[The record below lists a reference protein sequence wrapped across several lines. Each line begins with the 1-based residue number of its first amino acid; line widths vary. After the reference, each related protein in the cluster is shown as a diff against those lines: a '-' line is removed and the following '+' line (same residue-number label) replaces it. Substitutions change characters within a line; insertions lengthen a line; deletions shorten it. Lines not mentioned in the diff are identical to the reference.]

1 MNTTFRLRQRG
12 ATLLEALVAV
22 LIFSI
27 GILALVGIQATSI
40 KNATDAK
47 YRADASYLAD
57 QLIGQIWADRTNI
70 AQYSHRPAAGAST
83 CTPHGA
89 ASTYANAVTWLNAVA
104 ADLPNAPSTKQ
115 QVVVGAG
122 NVVTVTVCWQVPGET
137 VTHDFTETAQI
148 NG

>member
-1 MNTTFRLRQRG
+1 MTTTMRFRQSG

-27 GILALVGIQATSI
+27 GILALVGIQATAV
-40 KNATDAK
+40 KNASDAK

-70 AQYSHRPAAGAST
+70 AQYSHLAAAGPNA
-83 CTPHGA
+83 CTPGGA
-89 ASTYANAVTWLNAVA
+89 ASAYANAVTWLSAVA
-104 ADLPNAPSTKQ
+104 KDLPNAPATRQ
-115 QVVVGAG
+115 QIVVAAG
-122 NVVTVTVCWQVPGET
+122 NVVTVTVCWQVPGEN
-137 VTHDFTETAQI
+137 VLHDFTETAQI